1 MRVDRG
7 WAMATIHTGPAVDD
21 RSPELDVIRGF
32 ALFGVMLINLYG
44 HSEFALPGEVL
55 SGLAT
60 APIDRPLGWVFD
72 VFMSGKAQALF
83 SMLFGFGFAM
93 FLSRAEARG
102 ADGMRLYLRRLT
114 ILLVI
119 GFAHALAVFFGDI
132 LHIYALAA
140 FVLILFRR
148 APDRLLLI
156 CGLAF
161 SLLAGLAM
169 ILHLAWAEAATGA
182 TPALT
187 AALEAGN
194 ARRWVAFMAGD
205 YRAYVAELV
214 RGLGAEWFLSV
225 FAWSYIGT
233 VLGRFL
239 VGYWLF
245 RKDWLLRPA
254 DHAAGFRRWTPR
266 LIVGGL
272 ALSLADVAIGASGFE
287 PGVLA
292 RVGLEILHRAGQ
304 LTLALGYGAG
314 LVVLMQGVRG
324 PRLLSGLG
332 DVGRMAL
339 TNYLMQSLV
348 YLFVFY
354 GFGLGLMRYGG
365 ALTCLAITVGT
376 FALQIAFSRWWL
388 ARFRFG
394 PLEWLWRSATY
405 GQWQRFRA
413 PRVPGPAPTAS

>member
-1 MRVDRG
+1 MTT
-7 WAMATIHTGPAVDD
+7 ATIGPVVDD
-21 RSPELDVIRGF
+21 RSAELDVIRGF

-44 HSEFALPGEVL
+44 HYDFAIPAEVL
-55 SGLAT
+55 AGLAT
-60 APIDRPLGWVFD
+60 APVDRPLGLAFD
-72 VFMSGKAQALF
+72 VLMSGKAQALF

-102 ADGMRLYLRRLT
+102 ADGTKLYLRRLL

-119 GFAHALAVFFGDI
+119 GFVHVLAVFFGDI
-132 LHIYALAA
+132 LHVYALTA

-148 APDRLLLI
+148 APDRLLLA

-161 SLLAGLAM
+161 SLLAGLIM
-169 ILHLAWAEAATGA
+169 ILQLAWVEAATGA
-182 TPALT
+182 TPPLLLAF
-187 AALEAGN
+187 EAGLE
-194 ARRWVAFMAGD
+194 RRWVVFLAGD
-205 YRAYVAELV
+205 YPAYVAELV
-214 RGLGAEWFLSV
+214 RSMGTEWLLSIL
-225 FAWSYIGT
+225 AWSYMGT
-233 VLGRFL
+233 ILGRFL
-239 VGYWLF
+239 IGSWLF

-254 DHAAGFRRWTPR
+254 AHAAGFRTWAPR
-266 LIVGGL
+266 LIIGGL
-272 ALSLADVAIGASGFE
+272 ALSLADVAIGASGVE
-287 PGVLA
+287 LSLA
-292 RVGLEILHRAGQ
+292 GEVGHEILHRAGQ

-314 LVVLMQGVRG
+314 LVVLMQGARAR
-324 PRLLSGLG
+324 RLLAGFG

-365 ALTCLAITVGT
+365 ALTCLVIAVAT

-394 PLEWLWRSATY
+394 PAEWLWRSATY
-405 GQWQRFRA
+405 GQWQRFR
-413 PRVPGPAPTAS
+413 

>member
-1 MRVDRG
+1 M
-7 WAMATIHTGPAVDD
+7 TTNTGPVVDD
-21 RSPELDVIRGF
+21 RSSELDVIRGF

-44 HSEFALPGEVL
+44 HADFAIPEDVL
-55 SGLAT
+55 EGLAT

-102 ADGMRLYLRRLT
+102 ADGMKLYLRRLM

-119 GFAHALAVFFGDI
+119 GFAHAMAVFYGDI

-140 FVLILFRR
+140 FILILFRR

-169 ILHLAWAEAATGA
+169 ILHLAWAEAATGT

-187 AALEAGN
+187 TALEAGN
-194 ARRWVAFMAGD
+194 GRRWIAFMAGD
-205 YRAYVAELV
+205 YPAYVAELF
-214 RGLGAEWFLSV
+214 RSMGAEWFLSV

-239 VGYWLF
+239 MGYWLF
-245 RKDWLLRPA
+245 RRNWMMRPA
-254 DHAAGFRRWTPR
+254 DHAAGFRRWAPR
-266 LIVGGL
+266 LIIGGL
-272 ALSLADVAIGASGFE
+272 AFSLADVAIGASGFE
-287 PGVLA
+287 PGVA
-292 RVGLEILHRAGQ
+292 AQVGLEILHRAGQ

-314 LVVLMQGVRG
+314 LVVLMQGERAR
-324 PRLLSGLG
+324 RLLSGLG

-339 TNYLMQSLV
+339 TNYLTQSLV

-365 ALTCLAITVGT
+365 ALTCLGITVVT

-405 GQWQRFRA
+405 GQWQRFRIK
-413 PRVPGPAPTAS
+413 RVPETAPTGS

>member
-1 MRVDRG
+1 MT
-7 WAMATIHTGPAVDD
+7 AMTIGPTVDD

-44 HSEFALPGEVL
+44 HAEFAIPESVL
-55 SGLAT
+55 AGLAT
-60 APIDRPLGWVFD
+60 APVDRPLGWILG
-72 VFMSGKAQALF
+72 VFMEGKAQALF

-102 ADGMRLYLRRLT
+102 ADGMKLYLRRLA

-119 GFAHALAVFFGDI
+119 GFVHAVAVFFGDI
-132 LHIYALAA
+132 LHIYALTA
-140 FVLILFRR
+140 FILILFRR
-148 APDRLLLI
+148 APDRLLLAG
-156 CGLAF
+156 GLAL
-161 SLLAGLAM
+161 SLLAGLVM
-169 ILHLAWAEAATGA
+169 TLHLAWAEAATGA
-182 TPALT
+182 TPALV
-187 AALEAGN
+187 AAFEAGLE
-194 ARRWVAFMAGD
+194 RRWVAFMAGD
-205 YRAYVAELV
+205 YPAYVVELF
-214 RGLGAEWFLSV
+214 RGMGAEWFLSV

-239 VGYWLF
+239 MGYWLF
-245 RKDWLLRPA
+245 RKGWLLRPA
-254 DHAAGFRRWTPR
+254 DHAAGFRRWAPR
-266 LIVGGL
+266 LLVAGL
-272 ALSLADVAIGASGFE
+272 ALSLTDVAIGASGFE
-287 PGVLA
+287 PGVA
-292 RVGLEILHRAGQ
+292 AQVALEILHRAGQ

-314 LVVLMQGVRG
+314 LVVLMQGGRAR
-324 PRLLSGLG
+324 RLLSGLG

-365 ALTCLAITVGT
+365 ALTCLGIAVVT

-405 GQWQRFRA
+405 GQWQRLRST
-413 PRVPGPAPTAS
+413 PAPVAEPAAS

>member
-1 MRVDRG
+1 MSNTN
-7 WAMATIHTGPAVDD
+7 AGPAVDD

-44 HSEFALPGEVL
+44 HHEFAIPAEVL
-55 SGLAT
+55 GGLST

-102 ADGMRLYLRRLT
+102 ADGMKLYLRRLT

-119 GFAHALAVFFGDI
+119 GFAHVLAVFWGDI
-132 LHIYALAA
+132 LHIYALTA

-148 APDRLLLI
+148 APDRWLLF
-156 CGLAF
+156 CGLGF
-161 SLLAGLAM
+161 SLLAGLVM
-169 ILHLAWAEAATGA
+169 TLHLAWVEAATGA
-182 TPALT
+182 TPALS

-194 ARRWVAFMAGD
+194 ARRWIAFMAGD
-205 YRAYVAELV
+205 YPAYVVELV
-214 RGLGAEWFLSV
+214 RSIGAEWFLSV
-225 FAWSYIGT
+225 FAWSYMGT

-239 VGYWLF
+239 MGYWLF
-245 RKDWLLRPA
+245 RKDWLMRPA
-254 DHAAGFRRWTPR
+254 AHAAGFRRWAPR
-266 LIVGGL
+266 LIIGGL

-287 PGVLA
+287 PEVA
-292 RVGLEILHRAGQ
+292 AQVGLEILHRAGQ

-314 LVVLMQGVRG
+314 LVVLMQGERAR
-324 PRLLSGLG
+324 RLLSGLG

-339 TNYLMQSLV
+339 TNYLTQSVV

-365 ALTCLAITVGT
+365 ALTCLAIAVVT

-405 GQWQRFRA
+405 GQWQRFRIA
-413 PRVPGPAPTAS
+413 RVPEAAPTVS

>member
-1 MRVDRG
+1 M
-7 WAMATIHTGPAVDD
+7 TGTTLGPIGDD

-44 HSEFALPGEVL
+44 HYEFAIPERTLAA
-55 SGLAT
+55 LAT
-60 APIDRPLGWVFD
+60 APIDRPLGLVLE
-72 VFMSGKAQALF
+72 VLMEGKAQALF

-102 ADGMRLYLRRLT
+102 ADGMTLYLRRLT
-114 ILLVI
+114 ILLII
-119 GFAHALAVFFGDI
+119 GFAHAMAIFFGDI
-132 LHIYALAA
+132 LHIYALTA

-169 ILHLAWAEAATGA
+169 TLHLAWVEAATGA
-182 TPALT
+182 TPPLL
-187 AALEAGN
+187 AAFDAGLE
-194 ARRWVAFMAGD
+194 RRWVVFMAGD
-205 YRAYVAELV
+205 YPAYVAELV
-214 RGLGAEWFLSV
+214 RSMGAEWFLSV

-239 VGYWLF
+239 MGYWLF
-245 RKDWLLRPA
+245 RKDWLLHPA
-254 DHAAGFRRWTPR
+254 DHAAGYRRWAAR
-266 LIVGGL
+266 LIGAGL

-287 PGVLA
+287 PGVPGQ
-292 RVGLEILHRAGQ
+292 VGLEILHRAGQ

-314 LVVLMQGVRG
+314 LIVLMQGPRAR
-324 PRLLSGLG
+324 RLLSGLG

-365 ALTCLAITVGT
+365 ALTCLGIAVVT
-376 FALQIAFSRWWL
+376 FGLQIVFSRWWL
-388 ARFRFG
+388 AHFRFG
-394 PLEWLWRSATY
+394 PAEWLWRSATY
-405 GQWQRFRA
+405 GRWQPFRTS
-413 PRVPGPAPTAS
+413 RISGPTPASS

>member
-1 MRVDRG
+1 MT
-7 WAMATIHTGPAVDD
+7 AMTNAGPVVDD

-44 HSEFALPGEVL
+44 HSDFAIPAEVL
-55 SGLAT
+55 NGLAT

-102 ADGMRLYLRRLT
+102 ANGMQLYLRRLL

-119 GFAHALAVFFGDI
+119 GFAHALAVFWGDI

-148 APDRLLLI
+148 APDRLLLVT
-156 CGLAF
+156 GLAL
-161 SLLAGLAM
+161 SLLAGLVM
-169 ILHLAWAEAATGA
+169 TLHLAWVEAATGA
-182 TPALT
+182 TPALSL
-187 AALEAGN
+187 ALDAGL
-194 ARRWVAFMAGD
+194 ARRWIAFMAGD
-205 YRAYVAELV
+205 YPAYVAELV
-214 RGLGAEWFLSV
+214 RSMGAEWFLSV

-239 VGYWLF
+239 LGSWLF

-254 DHAAGFRRWTPR
+254 EYAAGFRRWAPR
-266 LIVGGL
+266 LIGAGL
-272 ALSLADVAIGASGFE
+272 VLSVADVAIGASGVE
-287 PGVLA
+287 PGVMGQ
-292 RVGLEILHRAGQ
+292 VGQEILHRAGQ
-304 LTLALGYGAG
+304 LVLALGYGAG
-314 LVVLMQGVRG
+314 LVVAMQGAFGR
-324 PRLLSGLG
+324 RLLSGLG

-339 TNYLMQSLV
+339 TNYLTQSLV

-365 ALTCLAITVGT
+365 ALVCLAIAVGT
-376 FALQIAFSRWWL
+376 FGLQILFSRWWL
-388 ARFRFG
+388 ARYRFG
-394 PLEWLWRSATY
+394 PLEWLWRWATY
-405 GQWQRFRA
+405 GRRQPLR
-413 PRVPGPAPTAS
+413 RVRVETEATTVA

>member
-1 MRVDRG
+1 M
-7 WAMATIHTGPAVDD
+7 TITRLAPVGDD

-44 HSEFALPGEVL
+44 HAEFALPGEVL
-55 SGLAT
+55 DSLAT
-60 APIDRPLGWVFD
+60 APIDRSLGWVFD

-102 ADGMRLYLRRLT
+102 ADGMKLYLRRLL

-119 GFAHALAVFFGDI
+119 GFAHAVAVFFGDI
-132 LHIYALAA
+132 LHIYALTA

-148 APDRLLLI
+148 APDRLLLA

-169 ILHLAWAEAATGA
+169 TLHLAWAEAATGA
-182 TPALT
+182 TPALVT
-187 AALEAGN
+187 AFEAGLE
-194 ARRWVAFMAGD
+194 RRWVAFMAGD
-205 YRAYVAELV
+205 YPAYVAELF
-214 RGLGAEWFLSV
+214 RGMGAEWFLSV

-239 VGYWLF
+239 MGYWLF
-245 RKDWLLRPA
+245 RKGWLQRPGA
-254 DHAAGFRRWTPR
+254 YAAGFRRWAPR
-266 LIVGGL
+266 LLIAGL
-272 ALSLADVAIGASGFE
+272 AFSLADVAIGASGLE

-292 RVGLEILHRAGQ
+292 AVALEILHRAGQ

-314 LVVLMQGVRG
+314 LVVLMQGERG
-324 PRLLSGLG
+324 RRLLSGLG

-339 TNYLMQSLV
+339 TNYLTQSVV

-365 ALTCLAITVGT
+365 ALTCLGIAVAT
-376 FALQIAFSRWWL
+376 FALQIVFSRWWL

-405 GQWQRFRA
+405 GRWQPFRA
-413 PRVPGPAPTAS
+413 SPVPSPDPAAP

>member
-1 MRVDRG
+1 MT
-7 WAMATIHTGPAVDD
+7 AATMGPVGDD

-44 HSEFALPGEVL
+44 HFEFAIPERALAA
-55 SGLAT
+55 LAT
-60 APIDRPLGWVFD
+60 APIDRPLGLVLD
-72 VFMSGKAQALF
+72 VLMEGKAQALF

-102 ADGMRLYLRRLT
+102 ADGMRLYLRRLM

-119 GFAHALAVFFGDI
+119 GFVHVAAVFFGDI
-132 LHIYALAA
+132 LHIYALTA

-148 APDRLLLI
+148 APDRLLLV

-161 SLLAGLAM
+161 SLLAGLVM
-169 ILHLAWAEAATGA
+169 TLHLAWVEAATGA
-182 TPALT
+182 TPPLL
-187 AALEAGN
+187 AALEAGLE
-194 ARRWVAFMAGD
+194 RRWIVFMAGD
-205 YRAYVAELV
+205 YPAYVAELF
-214 RGLGAEWFLSV
+214 RSLGVEWFLSV
-225 FAWSYIGT
+225 FAWSYMGT

-239 VGYWLF
+239 MGYWLF
-245 RKDWLLRPA
+245 RKDWMMRPA
-254 DHAAGFRRWTPR
+254 DHAAGFRRWAPR
-266 LIVGGL
+266 LILGGL
-272 ALSLADVAIGASGFE
+272 ALSLADVAIGASSLE
-287 PGVLA
+287 PGVLGQ
-292 RVGLEILHRAGQ
+292 VGQELLHRAGQ

-314 LVVLMQGVRG
+314 LVVLMQGSRSR
-324 PRLLSGLG
+324 RLLSGLG

-365 ALTCLAITVGT
+365 ALTCLGITIVT
-376 FALQIAFSRWWL
+376 FALQIVFSRWWL

-394 PLEWLWRSATY
+394 PMEWLWRSATY

-413 PRVPGPAPTAS
+413 PRVPERTPAAS

>member
-1 MRVDRG
+1 
-7 WAMATIHTGPAVDD
+7 MATMNAGPAVDD
-21 RSPELDVIRGF
+21 RSSELDVIRGF

-44 HSEFALPGEVL
+44 HSEYAIPAEVL
-55 SGLAT
+55 AGLAT
-60 APIDRPLGWVFD
+60 APVDRPLGWVFD

-102 ADGMRLYLRRLT
+102 ADGMSLYLRRLA

-132 LHIYALAA
+132 LHIYALTA

-148 APDRLLLI
+148 APDRWLLI

-161 SLLAGLAM
+161 SLLAGLVM
-169 ILHLAWAEAATGA
+169 TLHLALAEAATGT
-182 TPALT
+182 TPAL
-187 AALEAGN
+187 AAAFEAGN
-194 ARRWVAFMAGD
+194 ARRWIAFMAGD
-205 YRAYVAELV
+205 YPAYVAELF
-214 RGLGAEWFLSV
+214 RGMGAEWFLSV

-239 VGYWLF
+239 MGYWLF
-245 RKDWLLRPA
+245 RKDWLMRPA
-254 DHAAGFRRWTPR
+254 DHAAGFRRWAPR
-266 LIVGGL
+266 LIIGGL

-287 PGVLA
+287 PGVA
-292 RVGLEILHRAGQ
+292 AQVGLEVLHRAGQ

-314 LVVLMQGVRG
+314 LVVLMQGERG
-324 PRLLSGLG
+324 RRLLSGLG

-365 ALTCLAITVGT
+365 ALTCLGIAVVT

-405 GQWQRFRA
+405 GQWQPFQIK
-413 PRVPGPAPTAS
+413 RVPETAPTGS

>member
-1 MRVDRG
+1 MSTKT
-7 WAMATIHTGPAVDD
+7 MGPVGDD

-44 HSEFALPGEVL
+44 HSEFAIPAEVL
-55 SGLAT
+55 GSLAT
-60 APIDRPLGWVFD
+60 TPIDRPLGWVFD
-72 VFMSGKAQALF
+72 VLMEGKAQALF

-102 ADGMRLYLRRLT
+102 ADGMRLYLRRLV

-119 GFAHALAVFFGDI
+119 GFAHAIAVFWGDI
-132 LHIYALAA
+132 LHIYALTA
-140 FVLILFRR
+140 FVLILYRR

-156 CGLAF
+156 CGLAL
-161 SLLAGLAM
+161 SLLAGLVM
-169 ILHLAWAEAATGA
+169 TLHLAWVEATTRA
-182 TPALT
+182 TPPLVV
-187 AALEAGN
+187 ALEAGLE
-194 ARRWVAFMAGD
+194 RRWLVFMAGD
-205 YRAYVAELV
+205 YPAYVAELV
-214 RGLGAEWFLSV
+214 RSLGAEWFLSV
-225 FAWSYIGT
+225 FAWSFMGT

-239 VGYWLF
+239 MGYWLF
-245 RKDWLLRPA
+245 RKDWMMRPA
-254 DHAAGFRRWTPR
+254 DHAAGFRRWAPR

-287 PGVLA
+287 PGVPGQI
-292 RVGLEILHRAGQ
+292 GLEILHRAGQ

-314 LVVLMQGVRG
+314 LVVLMQGSRG
-324 PRLLSGLG
+324 RRLLSGLG

-339 TNYLMQSLV
+339 TNYLTQSLV

-365 ALTCLAITVGT
+365 ALTCLGIAVVT
-376 FALQIAFSRWWL
+376 FALQIVFSRWWL

-394 PLEWLWRSATY
+394 PAEWLWRSATY

-413 PRVPGPAPTAS
+413 PRVPEPTPAA

>member
-1 MRVDRG
+1 MTTMK
-7 WAMATIHTGPAVDD
+7 MAPVGDD

-44 HSEFALPGEVL
+44 HYEFAIPAAVL
-55 SGLAT
+55 DGLVT
-60 APIDRPLGWVFD
+60 APVDRPLGWVFD
-72 VFMSGKAQALF
+72 VFLSGKAQALF
-83 SMLFGFGFAM
+83 SMLFGFGLPM

-102 ADGMRLYLRRLT
+102 ADGMRLYLRRLS

-119 GFAHALAVFFGDI
+119 AHALAVFFGDI
-132 LHIYALAA
+132 LHIYALTA
-140 FVLILFRR
+140 FILILFRR
-148 APDRLLLI
+148 APDRFLLL

-169 ILHLAWAEAATGA
+169 TLHLAWAEAATGT

-187 AALEAGN
+187 VALEAGN
-194 ARRWVAFMAGD
+194 ARRWIVFMAGD
-205 YRAYVAELV
+205 YPAYVAEMWHSM
-214 RGLGAEWFLSV
+214 GAEWFLSV

-239 VGYWLF
+239 MGYWLF
-245 RKDWLLRPA
+245 RKEWLMRPA
-254 DHAAGFRRWTPR
+254 AHAAGFRRWAPR
-266 LIVGGL
+266 LIGAGL
-272 ALSLADVAIGASGFE
+272 AFSLADDAIGASDFE
-287 PGVLA
+287 PGVA
-292 RVGLEILHRAGQ
+292 AQAVLEIVHRIGQ

-314 LVVLMQGVRG
+314 LVVLMQSSWARK
-324 PRLLSGLG
+324 LLSGLG

-339 TNYLMQSLV
+339 TNYLTQSLV

-354 GFGLGLMRYGG
+354 GFGLGLIRYGG
-365 ALTCLAITVGT
+365 ALTCLGIAVVT
-376 FALQIAFSRWWL
+376 FGLQIVFSRWWL

-405 GQWQRFRA
+405 GQWQPFRA
-413 PRVPGPAPTAS
+413 PRAFEPKATAS

>member
-1 MRVDRG
+1 MT
-7 WAMATIHTGPAVDD
+7 ATTMGPVGDD

-44 HSEFALPGEVL
+44 HNEFAIPEWALAA
-55 SGLAT
+55 LAT
-60 APIDRPLGWVFD
+60 APIDRPLGLVLE
-72 VFMSGKAQALF
+72 VLLVGKAQALF

-102 ADGMRLYLRRLT
+102 ADGMKLYLRRLM

-119 GFAHALAVFFGDI
+119 GFAHVTAVFFGDI
-132 LHIYALAA
+132 LHIYALTA
-140 FVLILFRR
+140 FILILFRR

-161 SLLAGLAM
+161 SLLAGLTM
-169 ILHLAWAEAATGA
+169 TLHLAWVEAATGA
-182 TPALT
+182 TPPLL
-187 AALEAGN
+187 AAFEAGLE
-194 ARRWVAFMAGD
+194 RRWIVLTAGD
-205 YRAYVAELV
+205 YPAYVVELL
-214 RGLGAEWFLSV
+214 RGMGAEWFLSV
-225 FAWSYIGT
+225 FAWSFIGT

-239 VGYWLF
+239 IGYWLF

-254 DHAAGFRRWTPR
+254 AHAAGFRRWAPR
-266 LIVGGL
+266 LIGAGL
-272 ALSLADVAIGASGFE
+272 ALSLVDVAIGASGFE
-287 PGVLA
+287 PGLLGQVA
-292 RVGLEILHRAGQ
+292 LEILHRAGQ

-314 LVVLMQGVRG
+314 LVVLMQGDRAS
-324 PRLLSGLG
+324 RLLSGLG

-339 TNYLMQSLV
+339 TNYLAQSLV

-365 ALTCLAITVGT
+365 ALTCLGIAVVT

-394 PLEWLWRSATY
+394 PAEWLWRSATY
-405 GQWQRFRA
+405 GRWQPFRT
-413 PRVPGPAPTAS
+413 PRVSEPTPVE

>member
-1 MRVDRG
+1 MTTTL
-7 WAMATIHTGPAVDD
+7 MGPIGDD
-21 RSPELDVIRGF
+21 RSSELDVIRGF

-44 HSEFALPGEVL
+44 HSEFAIPAEVL
-55 SGLAT
+55 AGLAT

-102 ADGMRLYLRRLT
+102 VDGMKLYLRRLM

-132 LHIYALAA
+132 LHIYALTA

-169 ILHLAWAEAATGA
+169 ILHLAWAEAATGT
-182 TPALT
+182 TPALA

-194 ARRWVAFMAGD
+194 ARRWIAFMAGD
-205 YRAYVAELV
+205 YPAYVAELF
-214 RGLGAEWFLSV
+214 RGMGAEWFLSV
-225 FAWSYIGT
+225 YAWSYIGT

-239 VGYWLF
+239 MGYWLF
-245 RKDWLLRPA
+245 RKDWLMRPTV
-254 DHAAGFRRWTPR
+254 HAAGFRRWAPR
-266 LIVGGL
+266 LIIGGL
-272 ALSLADVAIGASGFE
+272 ALSLADVAIGASDLE
-287 PGVLA
+287 PSVLGE
-292 RVGLEILHRAGQ
+292 VGLEILHRAGQ

-314 LVVLMQGVRG
+314 LVVLMQGERG
-324 PRLLSGLG
+324 RRLLSGLG

-339 TNYLMQSLV
+339 TNYLTQSVV

-365 ALTCLAITVGT
+365 ALTCLAIAVVT

-405 GQWQRFRA
+405 GQWQRFR
-413 PRVPGPAPTAS
+413 

>member
-1 MRVDRG
+1 MKART
-7 WAMATIHTGPAVDD
+7 MGPVGDD

-32 ALFGVMLINLYG
+32 ALFGVMLMNLYG
-44 HSEFALPGEVL
+44 HAEWALPERVIE
-55 SGLAT
+55 GLAT
-60 APIDRPLGWVFD
+60 APIDRPLGLVFG
-72 VFMSGKAQALF
+72 VLMEGKAQALF

-102 ADGMRLYLRRLT
+102 ADGMKLYLRRLT

-119 GFAHALAVFFGDI
+119 GFVHALAIFFGDI

-140 FVLILFRR
+140 FILILFRR

-156 CGLAF
+156 SGLAL
-161 SLLAGLAM
+161 SLLAGLVM
-169 ILHLAWAEAATGA
+169 TLHLAWAEAATGT
-182 TPALT
+182 TPALIT
-187 AALEAGN
+187 AMDAGLE
-194 ARRWVAFMAGD
+194 RRWIAFMAGD
-205 YRAYVAELV
+205 YPAYVWELV
-214 RGLGAEWFLSV
+214 RAMGAEWFLSV

-239 VGYWLF
+239 LGSWLF

-254 DHAAGFRRWTPR
+254 KYAPGFRRWAPR
-266 LIVGGL
+266 LIGGGL
-272 ALSLADVAIGASGFE
+272 VLSLADVGIGASGFE
-287 PGVLA
+287 PGVA
-292 RVGLEILHRAGQ
+292 GQVALEILHRAGQ

-314 LVVLMQGVRG
+314 LVVLMQGAVGR
-324 PRLLSGLG
+324 RLLSGLG

-339 TNYLMQSLV
+339 TNYLTQSLI

-365 ALTCLAITVGT
+365 ALTCLAIAVVT
-376 FALQIAFSRWWL
+376 FGLQIAFSRWWL

-405 GQWQRFRA
+405 GRWQPFRG
-413 PRVPGPAPTAS
+413 PRVAEAAPAA